1 MTGVEIRLH
10 PRGGRDAVIGERDGA
25 VLIRISA
32 PPVDGKANAALI
44 AFVAKRLGVPKS
56 SVTIVR
62 GEAARN
68 KVIRV
73 DGRAA
78 DDVRSTL
85 LAGYMIAPHHV

>member
-1 MTGVEIRLH
+1 MTGVEIRLQ
-10 PRGGRDAVIGERDGA
+10 PRGGRDAVVGERDGA

-44 AFVAKRLGVPKS
+44 AFVAKRLGVPKG

-62 GEAARN
+62 GETARN

-73 DGRAA
+73 DGVAA
-78 DDVRSTL
+78 GDVRAKL
-85 LAGYMIAPHHV
+85 LAG

>member
-1 MTGVEIRLH
+1 MTGVEIRLQ
-10 PRGGRDAVIGERDGA
+10 PRGGRDAVVGERDGA

-44 AFVAKRLGVPKS
+44 AFVAKRLGVPKG

-62 GEAARN
+62 GETARN

-78 DDVRSTL
+78 DDVRTML
-85 LAGYMIAPHHV
+85 LEG

>member
-1 MTGVEIRLH
+1 MTGVEIRLQ
-10 PRGGRDAVIGERDGA
+10 PRGGRDAVVGERDGA

-44 AFVAKRLGVPKS
+44 AFVAKRLGVPKG

-78 DDVRSTL
+78 EDVRTML
-85 LAGYMIAPHHV
+85 LAG

>member
-1 MTGVEIRLH
+1 MTGVEIRLQ
-10 PRGGRDAVIGERDGA
+10 PRGGRDAVVGERDGA
-25 VLIRISA
+25 VLIRFSA

-44 AFVAKRLGVPKS
+44 ALVAKCLGVPKG

-68 KVIRV
+68 KVVRV

-85 LAGYMIAPHHV
+85 LAG

>member
-1 MTGVEIRLH
+1 MTGVEIRLQ
-10 PRGGRDAVIGERDGA
+10 PRGGRDAVVGERDGA

-44 AFVAKRLGVPKS
+44 AFVAKRLGVPKG

-78 DDVRSTL
+78 EDVRSTL
-85 LAGYMIAPHHV
+85 LAG

>member
-1 MTGVEIRLH
+1 MTGVEIRLQ
-10 PRGGRDAVIGERDGA
+10 PRGGRDAVVGERDGA

-78 DDVRSTL
+78 DDVRTML
-85 LAGYMIAPHHV
+85 LAG

>member
-1 MTGVEIRLH
+1 MTGVEIRLQ
-10 PRGGRDAVIGERDGA
+10 PRGGRDAVVGERDGA

-44 AFVAKRLGVPKS
+44 AFVAKRLGVPKG

-78 DDVRSTL
+78 DDVRTML
-85 LAGYMIAPHHV
+85 LEG

>member
-44 AFVAKRLGVPKS
+44 AFVAKRLGVTKS

-73 DGRAA
+73 DGREA
-78 DDVRSTL
+78 DDVRSAL
-85 LAGYMIAPHHV
+85 LAG

>member
-1 MTGVEIRLH
+1 MTGVEIRLQ
-10 PRGGRDAVIGERDGA
+10 PRGGTDAVVGERDGA

-62 GEAARN
+62 GETARN

-78 DDVRSTL
+78 DDVRTML
-85 LAGYMIAPHHV
+85 LEG

>member
-1 MTGVEIRLH
+1 MTGVEIRLQ
-10 PRGGRDAVIGERDGA
+10 PRGGTDAVVGERDGA

-62 GEAARN
+62 GETARN

-78 DDVRSTL
+78 EDVRTML
-85 LAGYMIAPHHV
+85 LAG

>member
-1 MTGVEIRLH
+1 MTGVEIRLQ
-10 PRGGRDAVIGERDGA
+10 PRGGRDAVVGERDGA

-44 AFVAKRLGVPKS
+44 AFVAKRLGVPKG

-85 LAGYMIAPHHV
+85 LAG